1 MNGDL
6 LSLTTGVE
14 TRKGRLMKLLYTDMS
29 QDLTEILTE
38 QATSYAQKGKRVFY
52 IAPNALSFE
61 KERKVLEYLP
71 QSASF
76 EITVTRFTQ
85 MARYFILNTSNPKTQ
100 LDDTGLAM
108 IFYKVLSHMDDDEL
122 KVYGRLRKDSNFIN
136 QLVDLYKELQQAN
149 MTVLDL
155 QHLDQAEKQ
164 EDLVRIFSAV
174 QNLLLAGDFDN
185 QSKLSAFFKEI
196 TSGHLDKA
204 LSNTVLVIDGFT
216 RFSAEE
222 EALVALL
229 NDKCHQ
235 IVIGTYASQK
245 AYKANFVYGNV
256 YQTSVDFLRTLAQ
269 TYKVTPDYV
278 TTDKEGNP
286 SFARISR
293 LLESR
298 HDFSTV
304 DEKVTDQDKQALQVW
319 EVVNQK
325 EEVAQVAKS
334 IRQLLADGK
343 RYKDILVLLGDE
355 ESYKLQVGQIF
366 RKFDIPYYFGKEE
379 TMSSHPLV
387 QFVDSL
393 ERIKRY
399 NYRAEDLL
407 NLVKSGLYGGFTQ
420 EDLDLFEYY
429 VNFADIKGR
438 HKFLSDFTANS
449 RDKYDL
455 DQLNA
460 LRSQL
465 VEPLDKLLNSRK
477 QKGSSLLKKLVVFLG
492 AVQVPNQMAALT
504 VKASEAEKEQN
515 KQVWKAFTQL
525 LEQVETIFGE
535 ETLSVDDFLS
545 ILRSGMLACDYRT
558 VPATVDVVNVKKYDL
573 IQPHSAPYV
582 FALGMTQSHFPKV
595 GQNKSLLSDEERSR
609 INEAT
614 DEHRSLDIVTQSNSQ
629 RGHFVAMS
637 LFNAASEQLVL
648 SQPQILNETQDDMS
662 VYLKELLD
670 LGLPLVEK
678 GRNRFEAKG
687 DQIGNYKDLL
697 STVIALNSSH
707 LDDDLDKETQ
717 TFWSV
722 AVRYLRK
729 RLDKEQVLIP
739 NVIDDVTT
747 TKVDDQVMQ
756 LVFPGEEPLKLS
768 ASALTTFYNNQY
780 LYFLRYVL
788 GLEELESIHPD
799 ARHHGTY
806 LHRVF
811 ERVMGDSSS
820 ENFDDKLEKA
830 IAQTNQEQPFELLY
844 TEDQE
849 SRLSRQILED
859 IARSTASVLRDNA
872 AVKVEREE
880 AKFDLLLANSIKITG
895 IIDRVDRL
903 MDGALGVVDYKSGK
917 NVFDIQKF
925 YNGLSPQLVT
935 YLEALRQTYKVDADQ
950 LFGAMY
956 LHMQD
961 PQLNLVQFG
970 LDKLAAQ
977 ANKELTY
984 KGLFVA
990 SETEHLAG
998 GNYDLQ
1004 KTVTYD
1010 KEDLETLLDY
1020 NIKLFTDAAEIIRS
1034 GNFAVN
1040 PYTEDGKSVQGDQ
1053 IKAITH
1059 FEADRHMGQARKLLR
1074 LPSKGKKEAY
1084 LELMTKD
1091 EDKNQMQVAENIIP
1105 FLVTNQA
1112 VKADKKD
1119 QEDNHV
1125 D

>member
-1 MNGDL
+1 
-6 LSLTTGVE
+6 
-14 TRKGRLMKLLYTDMS
+14 
-29 QDLTEILTE
+29 
-38 QATSYAQKGKRVFY
+38 
-52 IAPNALSFE
+52 
-61 KERKVLEYLP
+61 
-71 QSASF
+71 
-76 EITVTRFTQ
+76 
-85 MARYFILNTSNPKTQ
+85 
-100 LDDTGLAM
+100 
-108 IFYKVLSHMDDDEL
+108 
-122 KVYGRLRKDSNFIN
+122 
-136 QLVDLYKELQQAN
+136 
-149 MTVLDL
+149 
-155 QHLDQAEKQ
+155 
-164 EDLVRIFSAV
+164 
-174 QNLLLAGDFDN
+174 
-185 QSKLSAFFKEI
+185 
-196 TSGHLDKA
+196 
-204 LSNTVLVIDGFT
+204 
-216 RFSAEE
+216 
-222 EALVALL
+222 
-229 NDKCHQ
+229 
-235 IVIGTYASQK
+235 
-245 AYKANFVYGNV
+245 
-256 YQTSVDFLRTLAQ
+256 
-269 TYKVTPDYV
+269 
-278 TTDKEGNP
+278 
-286 SFARISR
+286 
-293 LLESR
+293 
-298 HDFSTV
+298 
-304 DEKVTDQDKQALQVW
+304 
-319 EVVNQK
+319 
-325 EEVAQVAKS
+325 
-334 IRQLLADGK
+334 
-343 RYKDILVLLGDE
+343 
-355 ESYKLQVGQIF
+355 
-366 RKFDIPYYFGKEE
+366 
-379 TMSSHPLV
+379 
-387 QFVDSL
+387 
-393 ERIKRY
+393 
-399 NYRAEDLL
+399 
-407 NLVKSGLYGGFTQ
+407 
-420 EDLDLFEYY
+420 
-429 VNFADIKGR
+429 
-438 HKFLSDFTANS
+438 
-449 RDKYDL
+449 
-455 DQLNA
+455 
-460 LRSQL
+460 
-465 VEPLDKLLNSRK
+465 
-477 QKGSSLLKKLVVFLG
+477 
-492 AVQVPNQMAALT
+492 
-504 VKASEAEKEQN
+504 
-515 KQVWKAFTQL
+515 
-525 LEQVETIFGE
+525 
-535 ETLSVDDFLS
+535 
-545 ILRSGMLACDYRT
+545 
-558 VPATVDVVNVKKYDL
+558 
-573 IQPHSAPYV
+573 
-582 FALGMTQSHFPKV
+582 MTQSHFPKV

-707 LDDDLDKETQ
+707 LDADLDKETQ

-729 RLDKEQVLIP
+729 RLDKDQVLIP

-903 MDGALGVVDYKSGK
+903 TDGALGVVDYKSGK

-961 PQLNLVQFG
+961 PQLNLAQFG

-977 ANKELTY
+977 AHKELTY

-1020 NIKLFTDAAEIIRS
+1020 NIKLFTSAAEVIRS

-1084 LELMTKD
+1084 LELMAKD
-1091 EDKNQMQVAENIIP
+1091 EDDNEMQVAETIVP
-1105 FLVTNQA
+1105 FPVTDQA
-1112 VKADKKD
+1112 VTADNKD

>member
-1 MNGDL
+1 M
-6 LSLTTGVE
+6 
-14 TRKGRLMKLLYTDMS
+14 
-29 QDLTEILTE
+29 
-38 QATSYAQKGKRVFY
+38 
-52 IAPNALSFE
+52 
-61 KERKVLEYLP
+61 
-71 QSASF
+71 
-76 EITVTRFTQ
+76 
-85 MARYFILNTSNPKTQ
+85 
-100 LDDTGLAM
+100 
-108 IFYKVLSHMDDDEL
+108 
-122 KVYGRLRKDSNFIN
+122 
-136 QLVDLYKELQQAN
+136 
-149 MTVLDL
+149 
-155 QHLDQAEKQ
+155 
-164 EDLVRIFSAV
+164 
-174 QNLLLAGDFDN
+174 
-185 QSKLSAFFKEI
+185 
-196 TSGHLDKA
+196 
-204 LSNTVLVIDGFT
+204 
-216 RFSAEE
+216 
-222 EALVALL
+222 
-229 NDKCHQ
+229 
-235 IVIGTYASQK
+235 
-245 AYKANFVYGNV
+245 
-256 YQTSVDFLRTLAQ
+256 
-269 TYKVTPDYV
+269 
-278 TTDKEGNP
+278 
-286 SFARISR
+286 
-293 LLESR
+293 
-298 HDFSTV
+298 
-304 DEKVTDQDKQALQVW
+304 
-319 EVVNQK
+319 
-325 EEVAQVAKS
+325 
-334 IRQLLADGK
+334 
-343 RYKDILVLLGDE
+343 
-355 ESYKLQVGQIF
+355 
-366 RKFDIPYYFGKEE
+366 
-379 TMSSHPLV
+379 
-387 QFVDSL
+387 
-393 ERIKRY
+393 
-399 NYRAEDLL
+399 
-407 NLVKSGLYGGFTQ
+407 
-420 EDLDLFEYY
+420 
-429 VNFADIKGR
+429 
-438 HKFLSDFTANS
+438 
-449 RDKYDL
+449 
-455 DQLNA
+455 
-460 LRSQL
+460 
-465 VEPLDKLLNSRK
+465 
-477 QKGSSLLKKLVVFLG
+477 
-492 AVQVPNQMAALT
+492 
-504 VKASEAEKEQN
+504 
-515 KQVWKAFTQL
+515 
-525 LEQVETIFGE
+525 
-535 ETLSVDDFLS
+535 
-545 ILRSGMLACDYRT
+545 
-558 VPATVDVVNVKKYDL
+558 KKYDL

-595 GQNKSLLSDEERSR
+595 GQNKSLLSDEERNR

-707 LDDDLDKETQ
+707 LDADLDKETQ

-729 RLDKEQVLIP
+729 RLDKDQVLIP

-830 IAQTNQEQPFELLY
+830 IAQTNQEQPFEILY

-903 MDGALGVVDYKSGK
+903 TDGALGVVDYKSGK

-1105 FLVTNQA
+1105 FPVTNQA

>member
-1 MNGDL
+1 
-6 LSLTTGVE
+6 
-14 TRKGRLMKLLYTDMS
+14 
-29 QDLTEILTE
+29 
-38 QATSYAQKGKRVFY
+38 
-52 IAPNALSFE
+52 
-61 KERKVLEYLP
+61 
-71 QSASF
+71 
-76 EITVTRFTQ
+76 
-85 MARYFILNTSNPKTQ
+85 
-100 LDDTGLAM
+100 
-108 IFYKVLSHMDDDEL
+108 
-122 KVYGRLRKDSNFIN
+122 
-136 QLVDLYKELQQAN
+136 
-149 MTVLDL
+149 
-155 QHLDQAEKQ
+155 
-164 EDLVRIFSAV
+164 
-174 QNLLLAGDFDN
+174 
-185 QSKLSAFFKEI
+185 
-196 TSGHLDKA
+196 
-204 LSNTVLVIDGFT
+204 
-216 RFSAEE
+216 
-222 EALVALL
+222 
-229 NDKCHQ
+229 
-235 IVIGTYASQK
+235 
-245 AYKANFVYGNV
+245 
-256 YQTSVDFLRTLAQ
+256 
-269 TYKVTPDYV
+269 
-278 TTDKEGNP
+278 
-286 SFARISR
+286 
-293 LLESR
+293 
-298 HDFSTV
+298 
-304 DEKVTDQDKQALQVW
+304 
-319 EVVNQK
+319 
-325 EEVAQVAKS
+325 
-334 IRQLLADGK
+334 
-343 RYKDILVLLGDE
+343 
-355 ESYKLQVGQIF
+355 
-366 RKFDIPYYFGKEE
+366 
-379 TMSSHPLV
+379 
-387 QFVDSL
+387 
-393 ERIKRY
+393 
-399 NYRAEDLL
+399 
-407 NLVKSGLYGGFTQ
+407 
-420 EDLDLFEYY
+420 
-429 VNFADIKGR
+429 
-438 HKFLSDFTANS
+438 
-449 RDKYDL
+449 
-455 DQLNA
+455 
-460 LRSQL
+460 
-465 VEPLDKLLNSRK
+465 
-477 QKGSSLLKKLVVFLG
+477 
-492 AVQVPNQMAALT
+492 
-504 VKASEAEKEQN
+504 
-515 KQVWKAFTQL
+515 
-525 LEQVETIFGE
+525 
-535 ETLSVDDFLS
+535 
-545 ILRSGMLACDYRT
+545 
-558 VPATVDVVNVKKYDL
+558 
-573 IQPHSAPYV
+573 
-582 FALGMTQSHFPKV
+582 MTQSHFPKV

-830 IAQTNQEQPFELLY
+830 IAQTNQEQPFEILY

>member
-1 MNGDL
+1 
-6 LSLTTGVE
+6 
-14 TRKGRLMKLLYTDMS
+14 
-29 QDLTEILTE
+29 
-38 QATSYAQKGKRVFY
+38 
-52 IAPNALSFE
+52 
-61 KERKVLEYLP
+61 
-71 QSASF
+71 
-76 EITVTRFTQ
+76 
-85 MARYFILNTSNPKTQ
+85 
-100 LDDTGLAM
+100 
-108 IFYKVLSHMDDDEL
+108 
-122 KVYGRLRKDSNFIN
+122 
-136 QLVDLYKELQQAN
+136 
-149 MTVLDL
+149 
-155 QHLDQAEKQ
+155 
-164 EDLVRIFSAV
+164 
-174 QNLLLAGDFDN
+174 
-185 QSKLSAFFKEI
+185 
-196 TSGHLDKA
+196 
-204 LSNTVLVIDGFT
+204 
-216 RFSAEE
+216 
-222 EALVALL
+222 
-229 NDKCHQ
+229 
-235 IVIGTYASQK
+235 
-245 AYKANFVYGNV
+245 
-256 YQTSVDFLRTLAQ
+256 
-269 TYKVTPDYV
+269 
-278 TTDKEGNP
+278 
-286 SFARISR
+286 
-293 LLESR
+293 
-298 HDFSTV
+298 
-304 DEKVTDQDKQALQVW
+304 
-319 EVVNQK
+319 
-325 EEVAQVAKS
+325 
-334 IRQLLADGK
+334 
-343 RYKDILVLLGDE
+343 
-355 ESYKLQVGQIF
+355 
-366 RKFDIPYYFGKEE
+366 
-379 TMSSHPLV
+379 
-387 QFVDSL
+387 
-393 ERIKRY
+393 
-399 NYRAEDLL
+399 
-407 NLVKSGLYGGFTQ
+407 
-420 EDLDLFEYY
+420 
-429 VNFADIKGR
+429 
-438 HKFLSDFTANS
+438 
-449 RDKYDL
+449 
-455 DQLNA
+455 
-460 LRSQL
+460 
-465 VEPLDKLLNSRK
+465 
-477 QKGSSLLKKLVVFLG
+477 
-492 AVQVPNQMAALT
+492 
-504 VKASEAEKEQN
+504 
-515 KQVWKAFTQL
+515 
-525 LEQVETIFGE
+525 
-535 ETLSVDDFLS
+535 
-545 ILRSGMLACDYRT
+545 
-558 VPATVDVVNVKKYDL
+558 
-573 IQPHSAPYV
+573 
-582 FALGMTQSHFPKV
+582 MTQSHFPKV

-648 SQPQILNETQDDMS
+648 SQPQILNEAQDDMS
-662 VYLKELLD
+662 VYLKEIID
-670 LGLPLVEK
+670 LGLTLVEK

-739 NVIDDVTT
+739 KVIDDVTT

-811 ERVMGDSSS
+811 ERVMGNSSS
-820 ENFDDKLEKA
+820 ENFDEKLEKA
-830 IAQTNQEQPFELLY
+830 ISQTNQEQPFEILY
-844 TEDQE
+844 NEDQE

-903 MDGALGVVDYKSGK
+903 TDGALGVVDYKSGK

-961 PQLNLVQFG
+961 PQLNLAQFG

-977 ANKELTY
+977 AHKELTY

-1020 NIKLFTDAAEIIRS
+1020 NLKLFTGAAKIIRS

-1074 LPSKGKKEAY
+1074 LPKKGKKEAY
-1084 LELMTKD
+1084 LELMAKA
-1091 EDKNQMQVAENIIP
+1091 EDKNQMQVAENTIP
-1105 FLVTNQA
+1105 FSATDKA
-1112 VKADKKD
+1112 VEADNKD

>member
-1 MNGDL
+1 
-6 LSLTTGVE
+6 
-14 TRKGRLMKLLYTDMS
+14 MKLLYTDMS

-108 IFYKVLSHMDDDEL
+108 IFYKVLSHMGDDEL

-164 EDLVRIFSAV
+164 ENLVRIFSAA
-174 QNLLLAGDFDN
+174 QDLLLAGDFDN

-222 EALVALL
+222 EALVTLL

-245 AYKANFVYGNV
+245 AYRANFVYGNV
-256 YQTSVDFLRTLAQ
+256 YQASVDFLRTLAQ

-304 DEKVTDQDKQALQVW
+304 DEQLTAQDKQALQVW

-407 NLVKSGLYGGFTQ
+407 NLVKSGLYGGFAQ

-455 DQLNA
+455 DQLNT

-477 QKGSSLLKKLVVFLG
+477 QKGSSLLKKLVVFLE
-492 AVQVPNQMAALT
+492 AVQVPSQMASLT
-504 VKASEAEKEQN
+504 AKASEAEKEQN
-515 KQVWKAFTQL
+515 EQVWKAFTQL

-595 GQNKSLLSDEERSR
+595 GQNKSLL
-609 INEAT
+609 AT

-707 LDDDLDKETQ
+707 LDADLDKETQ

-729 RLDKEQVLIP
+729 RLDKDQVLIP

-903 MDGALGVVDYKSGK
+903 TDGALGVVDYKSGK

-961 PQLNLVQFG
+961 PQLNLAQFG

-977 ANKELTY
+977 AHKELTY

-1020 NIKLFTDAAEIIRS
+1020 NIKLFTSAAEVIRS

-1084 LELMTKD
+1084 LELMAKD
-1091 EDKNQMQVAENIIP
+1091 EDDNEMQVAETIVP
-1105 FLVTNQA
+1105 FPVTDQA
-1112 VKADKKD
+1112 VTADNKD

>member
-1 MNGDL
+1 
-6 LSLTTGVE
+6 
-14 TRKGRLMKLLYTDMS
+14 
-29 QDLTEILTE
+29 
-38 QATSYAQKGKRVFY
+38 
-52 IAPNALSFE
+52 
-61 KERKVLEYLP
+61 
-71 QSASF
+71 
-76 EITVTRFTQ
+76 
-85 MARYFILNTSNPKTQ
+85 
-100 LDDTGLAM
+100 
-108 IFYKVLSHMDDDEL
+108 
-122 KVYGRLRKDSNFIN
+122 
-136 QLVDLYKELQQAN
+136 
-149 MTVLDL
+149 
-155 QHLDQAEKQ
+155 
-164 EDLVRIFSAV
+164 
-174 QNLLLAGDFDN
+174 
-185 QSKLSAFFKEI
+185 
-196 TSGHLDKA
+196 
-204 LSNTVLVIDGFT
+204 
-216 RFSAEE
+216 
-222 EALVALL
+222 
-229 NDKCHQ
+229 
-235 IVIGTYASQK
+235 
-245 AYKANFVYGNV
+245 
-256 YQTSVDFLRTLAQ
+256 
-269 TYKVTPDYV
+269 
-278 TTDKEGNP
+278 
-286 SFARISR
+286 
-293 LLESR
+293 
-298 HDFSTV
+298 
-304 DEKVTDQDKQALQVW
+304 
-319 EVVNQK
+319 
-325 EEVAQVAKS
+325 
-334 IRQLLADGK
+334 
-343 RYKDILVLLGDE
+343 
-355 ESYKLQVGQIF
+355 
-366 RKFDIPYYFGKEE
+366 
-379 TMSSHPLV
+379 
-387 QFVDSL
+387 
-393 ERIKRY
+393 
-399 NYRAEDLL
+399 
-407 NLVKSGLYGGFTQ
+407 
-420 EDLDLFEYY
+420 
-429 VNFADIKGR
+429 
-438 HKFLSDFTANS
+438 
-449 RDKYDL
+449 
-455 DQLNA
+455 
-460 LRSQL
+460 
-465 VEPLDKLLNSRK
+465 
-477 QKGSSLLKKLVVFLG
+477 
-492 AVQVPNQMAALT
+492 
-504 VKASEAEKEQN
+504 
-515 KQVWKAFTQL
+515 
-525 LEQVETIFGE
+525 
-535 ETLSVDDFLS
+535 
-545 ILRSGMLACDYRT
+545 
-558 VPATVDVVNVKKYDL
+558 
-573 IQPHSAPYV
+573 V

-707 LDDDLDKETQ
+707 LDADLDKETQ

-729 RLDKEQVLIP
+729 RLDKDQVLIP

-747 TKVDDQVMQ
+747 TKVDDPVMQ

-903 MDGALGVVDYKSGK
+903 TDGALGVVDYKSGK

-961 PQLNLVQFG
+961 PQLNLAQFG

-977 ANKELTY
+977 AHKELTY

-1020 NIKLFTDAAEIIRS
+1020 NIKLFTSAAEVIRS

-1084 LELMTKD
+1084 LELMAKD
-1091 EDKNQMQVAENIIP
+1091 EDDNEMQVAETIVP
-1105 FLVTNQA
+1105 FPVTDQA
-1112 VKADKKD
+1112 VTADNKD

>member
-1 MNGDL
+1 
-6 LSLTTGVE
+6 
-14 TRKGRLMKLLYTDMS
+14 
-29 QDLTEILTE
+29 
-38 QATSYAQKGKRVFY
+38 
-52 IAPNALSFE
+52 
-61 KERKVLEYLP
+61 
-71 QSASF
+71 
-76 EITVTRFTQ
+76 
-85 MARYFILNTSNPKTQ
+85 
-100 LDDTGLAM
+100 
-108 IFYKVLSHMDDDEL
+108 
-122 KVYGRLRKDSNFIN
+122 
-136 QLVDLYKELQQAN
+136 
-149 MTVLDL
+149 
-155 QHLDQAEKQ
+155 
-164 EDLVRIFSAV
+164 
-174 QNLLLAGDFDN
+174 
-185 QSKLSAFFKEI
+185 
-196 TSGHLDKA
+196 
-204 LSNTVLVIDGFT
+204 
-216 RFSAEE
+216 
-222 EALVALL
+222 
-229 NDKCHQ
+229 
-235 IVIGTYASQK
+235 
-245 AYKANFVYGNV
+245 
-256 YQTSVDFLRTLAQ
+256 
-269 TYKVTPDYV
+269 
-278 TTDKEGNP
+278 
-286 SFARISR
+286 
-293 LLESR
+293 
-298 HDFSTV
+298 
-304 DEKVTDQDKQALQVW
+304 
-319 EVVNQK
+319 
-325 EEVAQVAKS
+325 
-334 IRQLLADGK
+334 
-343 RYKDILVLLGDE
+343 
-355 ESYKLQVGQIF
+355 
-366 RKFDIPYYFGKEE
+366 
-379 TMSSHPLV
+379 
-387 QFVDSL
+387 
-393 ERIKRY
+393 
-399 NYRAEDLL
+399 
-407 NLVKSGLYGGFTQ
+407 
-420 EDLDLFEYY
+420 
-429 VNFADIKGR
+429 
-438 HKFLSDFTANS
+438 
-449 RDKYDL
+449 
-455 DQLNA
+455 
-460 LRSQL
+460 
-465 VEPLDKLLNSRK
+465 
-477 QKGSSLLKKLVVFLG
+477 
-492 AVQVPNQMAALT
+492 
-504 VKASEAEKEQN
+504 
-515 KQVWKAFTQL
+515 
-525 LEQVETIFGE
+525 
-535 ETLSVDDFLS
+535 
-545 ILRSGMLACDYRT
+545 
-558 VPATVDVVNVKKYDL
+558 
-573 IQPHSAPYV
+573 
-582 FALGMTQSHFPKV
+582 MTQSHFPKV

-697 STVIALNSSH
+697 STIIALNSSH
-707 LDDDLDKETQ
+707 LDADLDKETQ

-729 RLDKEQVLIP
+729 RLDKDQVLIP

-903 MDGALGVVDYKSGK
+903 TDGALGVVDYKSGK

-961 PQLNLVQFG
+961 PQLNLAQFG

-977 ANKELTY
+977 AHKELTY

-1020 NIKLFTDAAEIIRS
+1020 NIKLFTSAAEVIRS

-1084 LELMTKD
+1084 LELMAKD
-1091 EDKNQMQVAENIIP
+1091 DDKNQMQVAETIIP
-1105 FLVTNQA
+1105 FPVTDQA
-1112 VKADKKD
+1112 VTADKKD

>member
-1 MNGDL
+1 M
-6 LSLTTGVE
+6 
-14 TRKGRLMKLLYTDMS
+14 
-29 QDLTEILTE
+29 
-38 QATSYAQKGKRVFY
+38 
-52 IAPNALSFE
+52 
-61 KERKVLEYLP
+61 
-71 QSASF
+71 
-76 EITVTRFTQ
+76 
-85 MARYFILNTSNPKTQ
+85 
-100 LDDTGLAM
+100 
-108 IFYKVLSHMDDDEL
+108 
-122 KVYGRLRKDSNFIN
+122 
-136 QLVDLYKELQQAN
+136 
-149 MTVLDL
+149 
-155 QHLDQAEKQ
+155 
-164 EDLVRIFSAV
+164 
-174 QNLLLAGDFDN
+174 
-185 QSKLSAFFKEI
+185 
-196 TSGHLDKA
+196 
-204 LSNTVLVIDGFT
+204 
-216 RFSAEE
+216 
-222 EALVALL
+222 
-229 NDKCHQ
+229 
-235 IVIGTYASQK
+235 
-245 AYKANFVYGNV
+245 
-256 YQTSVDFLRTLAQ
+256 
-269 TYKVTPDYV
+269 
-278 TTDKEGNP
+278 
-286 SFARISR
+286 
-293 LLESR
+293 
-298 HDFSTV
+298 
-304 DEKVTDQDKQALQVW
+304 
-319 EVVNQK
+319 
-325 EEVAQVAKS
+325 
-334 IRQLLADGK
+334 
-343 RYKDILVLLGDE
+343 
-355 ESYKLQVGQIF
+355 
-366 RKFDIPYYFGKEE
+366 
-379 TMSSHPLV
+379 
-387 QFVDSL
+387 
-393 ERIKRY
+393 
-399 NYRAEDLL
+399 
-407 NLVKSGLYGGFTQ
+407 
-420 EDLDLFEYY
+420 
-429 VNFADIKGR
+429 
-438 HKFLSDFTANS
+438 
-449 RDKYDL
+449 
-455 DQLNA
+455 
-460 LRSQL
+460 
-465 VEPLDKLLNSRK
+465 
-477 QKGSSLLKKLVVFLG
+477 
-492 AVQVPNQMAALT
+492 
-504 VKASEAEKEQN
+504 
-515 KQVWKAFTQL
+515 
-525 LEQVETIFGE
+525 
-535 ETLSVDDFLS
+535 
-545 ILRSGMLACDYRT
+545 
-558 VPATVDVVNVKKYDL
+558 VNVKKYDL

-707 LDDDLDKETQ
+707 LDADLDKETQ

-729 RLDKEQVLIP
+729 RLDKDQVLIP

-830 IAQTNQEQPFELLY
+830 IAQTNQEQPFEILY

-903 MDGALGVVDYKSGK
+903 TDGALGVVDYKSGK

-961 PQLNLVQFG
+961 PQLNLAQFG

-977 ANKELTY
+977 AHKELTY

-1053 IKAITH
+1053 IKSITH

-1105 FLVTNQA
+1105 FPVTDQA

>member
-1 MNGDL
+1 
-6 LSLTTGVE
+6 
-14 TRKGRLMKLLYTDMS
+14 
-29 QDLTEILTE
+29 
-38 QATSYAQKGKRVFY
+38 
-52 IAPNALSFE
+52 
-61 KERKVLEYLP
+61 
-71 QSASF
+71 
-76 EITVTRFTQ
+76 
-85 MARYFILNTSNPKTQ
+85 
-100 LDDTGLAM
+100 
-108 IFYKVLSHMDDDEL
+108 
-122 KVYGRLRKDSNFIN
+122 
-136 QLVDLYKELQQAN
+136 
-149 MTVLDL
+149 
-155 QHLDQAEKQ
+155 
-164 EDLVRIFSAV
+164 
-174 QNLLLAGDFDN
+174 
-185 QSKLSAFFKEI
+185 
-196 TSGHLDKA
+196 
-204 LSNTVLVIDGFT
+204 
-216 RFSAEE
+216 
-222 EALVALL
+222 
-229 NDKCHQ
+229 
-235 IVIGTYASQK
+235 
-245 AYKANFVYGNV
+245 
-256 YQTSVDFLRTLAQ
+256 
-269 TYKVTPDYV
+269 
-278 TTDKEGNP
+278 
-286 SFARISR
+286 
-293 LLESR
+293 
-298 HDFSTV
+298 
-304 DEKVTDQDKQALQVW
+304 
-319 EVVNQK
+319 
-325 EEVAQVAKS
+325 
-334 IRQLLADGK
+334 
-343 RYKDILVLLGDE
+343 
-355 ESYKLQVGQIF
+355 
-366 RKFDIPYYFGKEE
+366 
-379 TMSSHPLV
+379 
-387 QFVDSL
+387 
-393 ERIKRY
+393 
-399 NYRAEDLL
+399 
-407 NLVKSGLYGGFTQ
+407 
-420 EDLDLFEYY
+420 
-429 VNFADIKGR
+429 
-438 HKFLSDFTANS
+438 
-449 RDKYDL
+449 
-455 DQLNA
+455 
-460 LRSQL
+460 
-465 VEPLDKLLNSRK
+465 
-477 QKGSSLLKKLVVFLG
+477 
-492 AVQVPNQMAALT
+492 
-504 VKASEAEKEQN
+504 
-515 KQVWKAFTQL
+515 
-525 LEQVETIFGE
+525 
-535 ETLSVDDFLS
+535 
-545 ILRSGMLACDYRT
+545 
-558 VPATVDVVNVKKYDL
+558 
-573 IQPHSAPYV
+573 
-582 FALGMTQSHFPKV
+582 MTQSHFPKV

-678 GRNRFEAKG
+678 GRNHFEAKG

-707 LDDDLDKETQ
+707 LDADLDKETQ
-717 TFWSV
+717 TFWAV

-729 RLDKEQVLIP
+729 RLDKDQVLIP

-830 IAQTNQEQPFELLY
+830 IAQTNQEQPFEILY

-903 MDGALGVVDYKSGK
+903 TDGALGVVDYKSGK

-961 PQLNLVQFG
+961 PQLNLAQFG

-977 ANKELTY
+977 AHKELTY

-1053 IKAITH
+1053 IKSITH

-1105 FLVTNQA
+1105 FPVTDQA

>member
-1 MNGDL
+1 
-6 LSLTTGVE
+6 
-14 TRKGRLMKLLYTDMS
+14 
-29 QDLTEILTE
+29 
-38 QATSYAQKGKRVFY
+38 
-52 IAPNALSFE
+52 
-61 KERKVLEYLP
+61 
-71 QSASF
+71 
-76 EITVTRFTQ
+76 
-85 MARYFILNTSNPKTQ
+85 
-100 LDDTGLAM
+100 
-108 IFYKVLSHMDDDEL
+108 
-122 KVYGRLRKDSNFIN
+122 
-136 QLVDLYKELQQAN
+136 
-149 MTVLDL
+149 
-155 QHLDQAEKQ
+155 
-164 EDLVRIFSAV
+164 
-174 QNLLLAGDFDN
+174 
-185 QSKLSAFFKEI
+185 
-196 TSGHLDKA
+196 
-204 LSNTVLVIDGFT
+204 
-216 RFSAEE
+216 
-222 EALVALL
+222 
-229 NDKCHQ
+229 
-235 IVIGTYASQK
+235 
-245 AYKANFVYGNV
+245 
-256 YQTSVDFLRTLAQ
+256 
-269 TYKVTPDYV
+269 
-278 TTDKEGNP
+278 
-286 SFARISR
+286 
-293 LLESR
+293 
-298 HDFSTV
+298 
-304 DEKVTDQDKQALQVW
+304 
-319 EVVNQK
+319 
-325 EEVAQVAKS
+325 
-334 IRQLLADGK
+334 
-343 RYKDILVLLGDE
+343 
-355 ESYKLQVGQIF
+355 
-366 RKFDIPYYFGKEE
+366 
-379 TMSSHPLV
+379 
-387 QFVDSL
+387 
-393 ERIKRY
+393 
-399 NYRAEDLL
+399 
-407 NLVKSGLYGGFTQ
+407 
-420 EDLDLFEYY
+420 
-429 VNFADIKGR
+429 
-438 HKFLSDFTANS
+438 
-449 RDKYDL
+449 
-455 DQLNA
+455 
-460 LRSQL
+460 
-465 VEPLDKLLNSRK
+465 
-477 QKGSSLLKKLVVFLG
+477 
-492 AVQVPNQMAALT
+492 
-504 VKASEAEKEQN
+504 
-515 KQVWKAFTQL
+515 
-525 LEQVETIFGE
+525 
-535 ETLSVDDFLS
+535 
-545 ILRSGMLACDYRT
+545 
-558 VPATVDVVNVKKYDL
+558 
-573 IQPHSAPYV
+573 
-582 FALGMTQSHFPKV
+582 MTQSHFPKV

-609 INEAT
+609 INEVT

-637 LFNAASEQLVL
+637 LFNSAGEQLVL
-648 SQPQILNETQDDMS
+648 SQPQILNESQDDMS

-707 LDDDLDKETQ
+707 LDADLDKETQ

-729 RLDKEQVLIP
+729 RLDKDQVLIP

-830 IAQTNQEQPFELLY
+830 IAQTNQEQPFEILY

-903 MDGALGVVDYKSGK
+903 TDGAWGVVDYKSGK

-961 PQLNLVQFG
+961 PQLNLAQFG

-977 ANKELTY
+977 AHKELTY

-1084 LELMTKD
+1084 LDLMTKD

-1112 VKADKKD
+1112 VTADKKD

>member
-1 MNGDL
+1 
-6 LSLTTGVE
+6 
-14 TRKGRLMKLLYTDMS
+14 
-29 QDLTEILTE
+29 
-38 QATSYAQKGKRVFY
+38 
-52 IAPNALSFE
+52 
-61 KERKVLEYLP
+61 
-71 QSASF
+71 
-76 EITVTRFTQ
+76 
-85 MARYFILNTSNPKTQ
+85 
-100 LDDTGLAM
+100 
-108 IFYKVLSHMDDDEL
+108 
-122 KVYGRLRKDSNFIN
+122 
-136 QLVDLYKELQQAN
+136 
-149 MTVLDL
+149 
-155 QHLDQAEKQ
+155 
-164 EDLVRIFSAV
+164 
-174 QNLLLAGDFDN
+174 
-185 QSKLSAFFKEI
+185 
-196 TSGHLDKA
+196 
-204 LSNTVLVIDGFT
+204 
-216 RFSAEE
+216 
-222 EALVALL
+222 
-229 NDKCHQ
+229 
-235 IVIGTYASQK
+235 
-245 AYKANFVYGNV
+245 
-256 YQTSVDFLRTLAQ
+256 
-269 TYKVTPDYV
+269 
-278 TTDKEGNP
+278 
-286 SFARISR
+286 
-293 LLESR
+293 
-298 HDFSTV
+298 
-304 DEKVTDQDKQALQVW
+304 
-319 EVVNQK
+319 
-325 EEVAQVAKS
+325 
-334 IRQLLADGK
+334 
-343 RYKDILVLLGDE
+343 
-355 ESYKLQVGQIF
+355 
-366 RKFDIPYYFGKEE
+366 
-379 TMSSHPLV
+379 
-387 QFVDSL
+387 
-393 ERIKRY
+393 
-399 NYRAEDLL
+399 
-407 NLVKSGLYGGFTQ
+407 
-420 EDLDLFEYY
+420 
-429 VNFADIKGR
+429 
-438 HKFLSDFTANS
+438 
-449 RDKYDL
+449 
-455 DQLNA
+455 
-460 LRSQL
+460 
-465 VEPLDKLLNSRK
+465 
-477 QKGSSLLKKLVVFLG
+477 
-492 AVQVPNQMAALT
+492 
-504 VKASEAEKEQN
+504 
-515 KQVWKAFTQL
+515 
-525 LEQVETIFGE
+525 
-535 ETLSVDDFLS
+535 
-545 ILRSGMLACDYRT
+545 
-558 VPATVDVVNVKKYDL
+558 
-573 IQPHSAPYV
+573 
-582 FALGMTQSHFPKV
+582 MTQSHFPKV

-662 VYLKELLD
+662 VYLKELLEI
-670 LGLPLVEK
+670 GLPLVEK

-729 RLDKEQVLIP
+729 RLDKDQVLIP

-830 IAQTNQEQPFELLY
+830 IAQTNQEQPFEILY

-903 MDGALGVVDYKSGK
+903 TDGALGVVDYKSGK

-961 PQLNLVQFG
+961 PQLNLAQFG

-977 ANKELTY
+977 AHKELTY

-1105 FLVTNQA
+1105 FPVTDQA

>member
-1 MNGDL
+1 M
-6 LSLTTGVE
+6 
-14 TRKGRLMKLLYTDMS
+14 
-29 QDLTEILTE
+29 
-38 QATSYAQKGKRVFY
+38 
-52 IAPNALSFE
+52 
-61 KERKVLEYLP
+61 
-71 QSASF
+71 
-76 EITVTRFTQ
+76 
-85 MARYFILNTSNPKTQ
+85 
-100 LDDTGLAM
+100 
-108 IFYKVLSHMDDDEL
+108 
-122 KVYGRLRKDSNFIN
+122 
-136 QLVDLYKELQQAN
+136 
-149 MTVLDL
+149 
-155 QHLDQAEKQ
+155 
-164 EDLVRIFSAV
+164 
-174 QNLLLAGDFDN
+174 
-185 QSKLSAFFKEI
+185 
-196 TSGHLDKA
+196 
-204 LSNTVLVIDGFT
+204 
-216 RFSAEE
+216 
-222 EALVALL
+222 
-229 NDKCHQ
+229 
-235 IVIGTYASQK
+235 
-245 AYKANFVYGNV
+245 
-256 YQTSVDFLRTLAQ
+256 
-269 TYKVTPDYV
+269 
-278 TTDKEGNP
+278 
-286 SFARISR
+286 
-293 LLESR
+293 
-298 HDFSTV
+298 
-304 DEKVTDQDKQALQVW
+304 
-319 EVVNQK
+319 
-325 EEVAQVAKS
+325 
-334 IRQLLADGK
+334 
-343 RYKDILVLLGDE
+343 
-355 ESYKLQVGQIF
+355 
-366 RKFDIPYYFGKEE
+366 
-379 TMSSHPLV
+379 
-387 QFVDSL
+387 
-393 ERIKRY
+393 
-399 NYRAEDLL
+399 
-407 NLVKSGLYGGFTQ
+407 
-420 EDLDLFEYY
+420 
-429 VNFADIKGR
+429 
-438 HKFLSDFTANS
+438 
-449 RDKYDL
+449 
-455 DQLNA
+455 
-460 LRSQL
+460 
-465 VEPLDKLLNSRK
+465 
-477 QKGSSLLKKLVVFLG
+477 
-492 AVQVPNQMAALT
+492 
-504 VKASEAEKEQN
+504 
-515 KQVWKAFTQL
+515 
-525 LEQVETIFGE
+525 
-535 ETLSVDDFLS
+535 
-545 ILRSGMLACDYRT
+545 
-558 VPATVDVVNVKKYDL
+558 
-573 IQPHSAPYV
+573 
-582 FALGMTQSHFPKV
+582 
-595 GQNKSLLSDEERSR
+595 
-609 INEAT
+609 
-614 DEHRSLDIVTQSNSQ
+614 
-629 RGHFVAMS
+629 AMS

-670 LGLPLVEK
+670 LGLSLVEK

-707 LDDDLDKETQ
+707 LDADLDKETQ

-729 RLDKEQVLIP
+729 RLDKDQVLIP

-811 ERVMGDSSS
+811 ERVMGDSSP

-903 MDGALGVVDYKSGK
+903 TDGALGVVDYKSGK

-961 PQLNLVQFG
+961 PQLNLAQFG

-977 ANKELTY
+977 AHKELTY

-1020 NIKLFTDAAEIIRS
+1020 NIKLFTSAAEVIRS

-1053 IKAITH
+1053 IKSITH

-1084 LELMTKD
+1084 LELMAKD
-1091 EDKNQMQVAENIIP
+1091 EDKNQMQVAETIVP
-1105 FLVTNQA
+1105 FLVTDQA
-1112 VKADKKD
+1112 VTADKKD